1 MIVEII
7 IFILIVIY
15 IKYLYLATCSY
26 KESLFGNKYSRGFF
40 LDDDGLSKMNEREF
54 KIKTKSISFKDSS
67 LSIIRRGHIFYKEK
81 EDSKLHKNIAEFT
94 FILFHDSLFNYFN
107 IMEYISLL
115 LDNFN
120 CKIIFFPFLG
130 FAGNH
135 TPISNCSLLNDSKEI
150 LNYLL
155 IENMNSDYDKS
166 NIFILGKG
174 LGGGVILNIIN
185 NYENLIKGIIL
196 ENPFSSLID
205 WIKYLYPYASFLTSF
220 VLKDDIN
227 NKLAIK
233 IIESPLLFLCS
244 KEDLIIPFSQS
255 EELYNSAINSK
266 YKEIKIINFAD
277 HHDIYKIG
285 MKSYIK
291 KIQDFINI
299 SINSNNNIIGEDII
313 IRGGGNSLFE
323 LEENLNLS

>member
-1 MIVEII
+1 MIVEVI
-7 IFILIVIY
+7 IFLLIIIY
-15 IKYLYLATCSY
+15 IKYLYLATCLY

-40 LDDDGLSKMNEREF
+40 LDDEGLSKMSEREF
-54 KIKTKSISFKDSS
+54 KIKTKSISFKDS

-81 EDSKLHKNIAEFT
+81 EDSKLHKNNTEFT
-94 FILFHDSLFNYFN
+94 LILFHDSLFNYFN
-107 IMEYISLL
+107 IMEYISFLL
-115 LDNFN
+115 ENFN

-135 TPISNCSLLNDSKEI
+135 TPISNYTLLNDSKEI

-155 IENMNSDYDKS
+155 IENINSDYDKN

-205 WIKYLYPYASFLTSF
+205 WIKYLYPYASYLISF

-244 KEDLIIPFSQS
+244 KEDQIIPCSQS
-255 EELYNSAINSK
+255 EDLYNLAINSK

-277 HHDIYKIG
+277 HNDIYKIG

-299 SINSNNNIIGEDII
+299 SINSNNNAIGEDII
-313 IRGGGNSLFE
+313 IRGGENSLFE